1 MENWIDG
8 FLESQGWNAPV
19 VTDENLMMEYPACV
33 YTFADGRRVIA
44 LAPEMEEAVPAIH
57 GIQSQIVH
65 LQGAERFVS
74 HPSGDHAPSL
84 DLSEI
89 TVHPER
95 VTGFYAPADFPAN
108 GEELPD
114 ADEAGLRAL
123 MDAVSEEDRARGEV
137 TAQDDFTCC
146 IVENGRMLAAA
157 GAVAENGIA
166 DISVLVRPDA
176 RGRGLGAQTV
186 SALIRKIRKAG
197 LETLYRAENDNL
209 PSMRLA
215 EKIGLA
221 RGFVMDGALLVF
233 PL

>member
-8 FLESQGWNAPV
+8 FLESRGWNAPV

-44 LAPEMEEAVPAIH
+44 LAPEMEEAVPEITEDA
-57 GIQSQIVH
+57 
-65 LQGAERFVS
+65 
-74 HPSGDHAPSL
+74 SL
-84 DLSEI
+84 NEVLDILFDLSEI

-114 ADEAGLRAL
+114 ADEAGLLAL

-166 DISVLVRPDA
+166 DISVLARPDA